1 MKTLR
6 ILVKYFKIN
15 LSSAMEYRA
24 SFLGQ
29 AVGMVVSNAAFV
41 LFWMI
46 AFDRIG
52 GAIGGYDFRDVMFLW
67 SVTPFAYG
75 LCMVCFENCNN
86 LTRMIVTGELDTYL
100 LYPGRLLLNILCA
113 RSSVIAWGDVGYG
126 IILFAVTQNA
136 GPGQWALFLL
146 CGALGAVLVAATL
159 VLFHSFSFFFGSTEV
174 LSSLAVEFIVDF
186 SIYPKGIYPIAVRIV
201 MLTLIPATFIA
212 HIPLELVRDF
222 NPLKLLFLIGFTVL
236 FTAAACGLFH
246 LGLKRYESGNA
257 IVTRL

>member
-67 SVTPFAYG
+67 SVTPFAFSSTSR
-75 LCMVCFENCNN
+75 VRNASNSIFA
-86 LTRMIVTGELDTYL
+86 R
-100 LYPGRLLLNILCA
+100 RILPEA
-113 RSSVIAWGDVGYG
+113 PPPSN
-126 IILFAVTQNA
+126 T
-136 GPGQWALFLL
+136 
-146 CGALGAVLVAATL
+146 
-159 VLFHSFSFFFGSTEV
+159 
-174 LSSLAVEFIVDF
+174 LSS
-186 SIYPKGIYPIAVRIV
+186 S
-201 MLTLIPATFIA
+201 
-212 HIPLELVRDF
+212 
-222 NPLKLLFLIGFTVL
+222 
-236 FTAAACGLFH
+236 
-246 LGLKRYESGNA
+246 SS
-257 IVTRL
+257 